1 MEIGGKKTTIHKAIV
16 NKSSFHPKIET
27 KPQNAYQE
35 DKITTKQA

>member
-16 NKSSFHPKIET
+16 NKPSFHLKIET
-27 KPQNAYQE
+27 KSKNTHQE